1 MNPFTY
7 SSPTD
12 LRSALDLL
20 GEQWGKTEILAG
32 GTDLLA
38 LLKDDV
44 VTPSQLVNIKGVT
57 HLHNLT
63 VDAGKG
69 LQAGCLVTLDEVA
82 RDKRVA
88 RLYPAL
94 AMAINDAASPQ
105 IRNMATVGG
114 NLCQRPR
121 CWYFRNGYGLLAS
134 DAKGESLVL
143 KGDNRYHA
151 ILGNAGPAYFVSPST
166 IAPVLVALGASIE
179 IAGPRGSRSLALQ
192 EFYRIPGKPGER
204 EHDLAPNEMVIR
216 LRLPPPARG
225 SWTAYYE
232 VRQKHGFDWPLA
244 TATVSFQIEH
254 NRVTSA
260 VVVLGHVAPLPWR
273 SKEAEASL
281 IGKVIDEQVASDA
294 SNAALQ
300 SARNLGQNGY
310 KIQVARVALKRA
322 ILEAAGEK
330 VPSIHPRGVRS

>member
-1 MNPFTY
+1 VNPFRY

-12 LRSALDLL
+12 LGSVLDLL
-20 GEQWGKTEILAG
+20 GEQWGRTEILAG

-38 LLKDDV
+38 LLKDDI
-44 VTPSQLVNIKGVT
+44 VTPMQLVNIKKVAN
-57 HLHNLT
+57 LHGLS
-63 VDAGKG
+63 VDPGKG
-69 LQAGCLVTLDEVA
+69 LQAGCLVTLDELA
-82 RDKRVA
+82 REKRLA
-88 RLYPAL
+88 KLYPPL

-166 IAPVLVALGASIE
+166 IAPVLVALGARID
-179 IAGPRGSRSLALQ
+179 IAGPKGSRSIPLE
-192 EFYRIPGKPGER
+192 EFYRIPREQGER

-216 LRLPPPARG
+216 LRLPPPRG
-225 SWTAYYE
+225 SSTAYYE
-232 VRQKHGFDWPLA
+232 VRQKDGFDWPLA
-244 TATVSFQIEH
+244 TATVSFQKEH
-254 NRVTSA
+254 NRVTNAS
-260 VVVLGHVAPLPWR
+260 VVLGHVAPVPWR

-294 SNAALQ
+294 SSAALE

-310 KIQVARVALKRA
+310 KIQIARVALKRA

-330 VPSIHPRGVRS
+330 VPSIHSRGVRS

>member
-1 MNPFTY
+1 
-7 SSPTD
+7 
-12 LRSALDLL
+12 
-20 GEQWGKTEILAG
+20 
-32 GTDLLA
+32 
-38 LLKDDV
+38 
-44 VTPSQLVNIKGVT
+44 
-57 HLHNLT
+57 
-63 VDAGKG
+63 
-69 LQAGCLVTLDEVA
+69 
-82 RDKRVA
+82 
-88 RLYPAL
+88 
-94 AMAINDAASPQ
+94 
-105 IRNMATVGG
+105 
-114 NLCQRPR
+114 
-121 CWYFRNGYGLLAS
+121 
-134 DAKGESLVL
+134 
-143 KGDNRYHA
+143 
-151 ILGNAGPAYFVSPST
+151 
-166 IAPVLVALGASIE
+166 VLVALGASIE

-260 VVVLGHVAPLPWR
+260 VVVLGHVAPMPWR

-330 VPSIHPRGVRS
+330 VPSIHPRGARS

>member
-1 MNPFTY
+1 VNPFSY

-12 LRSALDLL
+12 LRSVLGLL
-20 GEQWGKTEILAG
+20 GEQWGRTEILAG

-38 LLKDDV
+38 LLKDDI
-44 VTPSQLVNIKGVT
+44 VTPAQLVNIKKVA
-57 HLHNLT
+57 HLHSLS
-63 VDAGKG
+63 VDSGKG
-69 LQAGCLVTLDEVA
+69 LQAGCLVTMDELA
-82 RDKRVA
+82 REKRLA
-88 RLYPAL
+88 KLYPAL

-121 CWYFRNGYGLLAS
+121 CWYFRNGFGLLAS

-166 IAPVLVALGASIE
+166 IAPVLVALGAHID
-179 IAGPRGSRSLALQ
+179 IAGPKGSRSIPLE
-192 EFYRIPGKPGER
+192 EFYRIPRKQGER
-204 EHDLAPNEMVIR
+204 EHDLASNEMVTR
-216 LRLPPPARG
+216 LRLLPPRR
-225 SWTAYYE
+225 SSTAYYE
-232 VRQKHGFDWPLA
+232 VRQKEGFDWPLA
-244 TATVSFQIEH
+244 TATVSLQKEH

-260 VVVLGHVAPLPWR
+260 SVVLGHVAPIPWR

-281 IGKVIDEQVASDA
+281 VGKVIDQQVASDA

-310 KIQVARVALKRA
+310 KIQIARVALKRA

-330 VPSIHPRGVRS
+330 VPSIHSRGVRS